1 MGSYCPSVA
10 FSAPGVI
17 HVALRRLFEGRAYVS
32 HYSVVLSRG
41 TRARTF
47 RLRPGVLVGILSVVP
62 VLAVG
67 CFALTL
73 LFVFRDDLLWSLMS
87 RQAEMQYVYEDR
99 LASMRTQIE
108 RLKSR
113 ELLNEQRAAC
123 TICFS
128 GRRNSKTGRASSPV
142 SPSAPA

>member
-1 MGSYCPSVA
+1 MSRCDG
-10 FSAPGVI
+10 FSKP
-17 HVALRRLFEGRAYVS
+17 RAYPS

-73 LFVFRDDLLWSLMS
+73 LFAFRDDLLWSLMS

-113 ELLNEQRAAC
+113 ELLNEQRDAR
-123 TICFS
+123 TVWFI
-128 GRRNSKTGRASSPV
+128 GRGD
-142 SPSAPA
+142 

>member
-1 MGSYCPSVA
+1 MSRCDG
-10 FSAPGVI
+10 FSKP
-17 HVALRRLFEGRAYVS
+17 RAYPS
-32 HYSVVLSRG
+32 HYSLVLSRG

-47 RLRPGVLVGILSVVP
+47 RLRPGVLAGILSVVP

-73 LFVFRDDLLWSLMS
+73 LFAFRDDLLWSLMS

-99 LASMRTQIE
+99 LASMRAQIE

-113 ELLNEQRAAC
+113 KLLNEQRAAC

>member
-17 HVALRRLFEGRAYVS
+17 HVALRRLFEATGI
-32 HYSVVLSRG
+32 SVLRGAFARHASTKLS
-41 TRARTF
+41 A
-47 RLRPGVLVGILSVVP
+47 RPGVLVGILSVVP

-67 CFALTL
+67 YFALTL

-87 RQAEMQYVYEDR
+87 RHAEIQYVYEDR

>member
-1 MGSYCPSVA
+1 MSRCDG
-10 FSAPGVI
+10 FSKP
-17 HVALRRLFEGRAYVS
+17 RAYPS

-73 LFVFRDDLLWSLMS
+73 LFVFRDDLLSLMS

-99 LASMRTQIE
+99 FASMRTQIE

-113 ELLNEQRAAC
+113 ELLNAQAYESRL
-123 TICFS
+123 
-128 GRRNSKTGRASSPV
+128 
-142 SPSAPA
+142 